1 MAVLRTDVLARLLL
15 DRLLRVGPMT
25 EAAAVMLLED
35 RAPGR
40 AQEIIT
46 WASQAGMIRRT
57 PAVGDAPATLAPAH
71 MAPRPIAA

>member
-1 MAVLRTDVLARLLL
+1 MAVLRTDVLARILL

-25 EAAAVMLLED
+25 EPVAAMLLED

-40 AQEIIT
+40 ADEIIA
-46 WASQAGMIRRT
+46 WAQQAGMIRRV
-57 PAVGDAPATLAPAH
+57 PAVGDEPATLAPAH